1 MTIIA
6 KINKR
11 NRYKK
16 TSLLLAIV
24 LLLFGLTTWI
34 GINSMFRA
42 LDENNQEE
50 YIVTIKPGASTASIA
65 QTLAQEN
72 IIDNPNAF

>member
-50 YIVTIKPGASTASIA
+50 YIVTIS
-65 QTLAQEN
+65 QELYS
-72 IIDNPNAF
+72 